1 MITKIVYL
9 ITKDDNSID
18 ENIDLIETLRN
29 LEKKHNQKNLLLN
42 E

>member
-29 LEKKHNQKNLLLN
+29 LEKKNNQKNLLLN

>member
-29 LEKKHNQKNLLLN
+29 PEKKHNQKNLLLN